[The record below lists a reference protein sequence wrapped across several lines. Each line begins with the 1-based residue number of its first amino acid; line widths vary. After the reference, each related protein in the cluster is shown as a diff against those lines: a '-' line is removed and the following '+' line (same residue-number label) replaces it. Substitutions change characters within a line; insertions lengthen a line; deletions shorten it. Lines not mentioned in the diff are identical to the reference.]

1 MGLGQGL
8 LVAHPPS
15 RAILKVGH
23 AGDEAVVLLA
33 PEYLYCVSIIRFS
46 HRATSFAQTPVGCSY
61 LYQYPEIQE
70 KARAKRRKPASHPT
84 ITTHPPPPFS
94 FGAPVHLTTCRGQLC
109 FRGPPRVF
117 KPQRE
122 GKRKMIGGP

>member
-1 MGLGQGL
+1 MSLGQGL

-15 RAILKVGH
+15 RAVLKVGH
-23 AGDEAVVLLA
+23 AGDEAAVLLA

-46 HRATSFAQTPVGCSY
+46 HHRASFAQTPAGCSY

-70 KARAKRRKPASHPT
+70 QARAKRPKNRCLTRP

-94 FGAPVHLTTCRGQLC
+94 FGAPVHLIPCRGQL
-109 FRGPPRVF
+109 
-117 KPQRE
+117 
-122 GKRKMIGGP
+122 